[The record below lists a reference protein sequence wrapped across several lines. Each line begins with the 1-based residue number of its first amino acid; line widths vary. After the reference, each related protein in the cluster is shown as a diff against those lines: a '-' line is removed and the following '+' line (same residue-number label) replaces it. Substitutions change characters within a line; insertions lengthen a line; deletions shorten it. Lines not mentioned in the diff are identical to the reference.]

1 MDANVASYL
10 PSTTDENRITDFEL
24 HWNSRYLDMAME
36 DWLKYLHQE
45 NKRGIEHISCFSEIA
60 VFTASIAEIVSV
72 WCRNYQLPHAV
83 LYRTLEIYDNF
94 IATYSK
100 DLYINW
106 KNSKQS
112 SSLQGRAHWQEI
124 FTEIKHQGLLYLVS
138 CFQIASK
145 LELSYKIITVNRAA
159 TLLSQAHRPCNRST
173 ILQAEIQVLVTLK
186 YDVNYPPVI
195 DYAETLICHLLL
207 MAKRQTDQSTNP
219 LPTYIDELHSV
230 VKMLLLIVHID
241 RKELLPRIVSG
252 LYGSDVQPD
261 SKTYQK
267 YLRKVQLNKML
278 MAAASICAA
287 SFLVQPSIASSVMK
301 DIHLSVN
308 IHPSDTAIISAII
321 ISHLDPNSENVS

>member
-24 HWNSRYLDMAME
+24 HWNSRYLGKSVVIYRPMLCIVVYIFLFADMAME

-145 LELSYKIITVNRAA
+145 LELSYKVNYHTLIIFSSFNFIMNYHFLQIITVNRAA

-186 YDVNYPPVI
+186 YDVTSVITFFQLLSFQYFYP
-195 DYAETLICHLLL
+195 L
-207 MAKRQTDQSTNP
+207 KRST
-219 LPTYIDELHSV
+219 IHQ
-230 VKMLLLIVHID
+230 LLIM
-241 RKELLPRIVSG
+241 PR
-252 LYGSDVQPD
+252 
-261 SKTYQK
+261 
-267 YLRKVQLNKML
+267 
-278 MAAASICAA
+278 
-287 SFLVQPSIASSVMK
+287 PS
-301 DIHLSVN
+301 
-308 IHPSDTAIISAII
+308 SAIYC
-321 ISHLDPNSENVS
+321 